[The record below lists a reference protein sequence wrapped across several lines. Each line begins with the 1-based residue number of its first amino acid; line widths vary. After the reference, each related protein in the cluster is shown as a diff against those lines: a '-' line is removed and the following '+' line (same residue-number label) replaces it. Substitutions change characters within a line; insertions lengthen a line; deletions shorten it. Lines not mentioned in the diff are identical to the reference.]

1 VHSVEAGAAP
11 SSCQLGPLDE
21 DQRKG
26 EDEVMFA
33 STKRSAAYTDGASQA
48 LPKDG
53 TARIIRGRDVTVTV
67 DSGVVLVT
75 REGDLEDHVLEAGM
89 ELRLPRR
96 GVAVAWALEPSTIR
110 VHETIDARTAGAG
123 HRGAVGAGG
132 RGGAGHRVAG
142 TARAA

>member
-11 SSCQLGPLDE
+11 SSRQLGPLDE

-33 STKRSAAYTDGASQA
+33 STTRSVRFTHGASQA

-53 TARIIRGRDVTVTV
+53 TARITRSRDVIVAV

-89 ELRLPRR
+89 ELRLPCR

-110 VHETIDARTAGAG
+110 VHEASDART
-123 HRGAVGAGG
+123 VGAGR

-142 TARAA
+142 AARAA

>member
-1 VHSVEAGAAP
+1 VHSVEGGAAP

-33 STKRSAAYTDGASQA
+33 STTRSAAFMDGASQA

-53 TARIIRGRDVTVTV
+53 TVRITRSRDVTVAV

-89 ELRLPRR
+89 ALRLPRR

-110 VHETIDARTAGAG
+110 VHEATDARTAGAG
-123 HRGAVGAGG
+123 HRD
-132 RGGAGHRVAG
+132 GAGHRVAG
-142 TARAA
+142 AARAA

>member
-11 SSCQLGPLDE
+11 SSCQLGPCGE

-33 STKRSAAYTDGASQA
+33 RTTRSLGFTHGASQA

-53 TARIIRGRDVTVTV
+53 TVRITRYRDVSVAV

-110 VHETIDARTAGAG
+110 IEEAPDARTVGAG
-123 HRGAVGAGG
+123 HRGAVGAV
-132 RGGAGHRVAG
+132 GAGHRTAG
-142 TARAA
+142 AARAA